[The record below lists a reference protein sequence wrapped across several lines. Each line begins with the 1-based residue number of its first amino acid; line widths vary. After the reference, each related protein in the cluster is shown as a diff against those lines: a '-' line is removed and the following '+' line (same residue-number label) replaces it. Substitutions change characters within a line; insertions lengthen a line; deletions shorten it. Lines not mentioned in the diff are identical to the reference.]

1 MGNACP
7 CSFDNETDR
16 AVIEGLIN
24 TELKDAAKAQL
35 NEDKTDEELMRQ
47 IDINMDLEHQ
57 LLAQRKAYHKLKVDS
72 QHEQKKRAKAWQ
84 TQQIKQQQ
92 AMLALTQ
99 RNQEL
104 QQQVQNMCK
113 SRSVSQSA
121 SDSVDRDFVC
131 VN

>member
-24 TELKDAAKAQL
+24 TELKDAAKAQ
-35 NEDKTDEELMRQ
+35 LMRQ

-99 RNQEL
+99 RSQEL
-104 QQQVQNMCK
+104 QQQVQNMCN